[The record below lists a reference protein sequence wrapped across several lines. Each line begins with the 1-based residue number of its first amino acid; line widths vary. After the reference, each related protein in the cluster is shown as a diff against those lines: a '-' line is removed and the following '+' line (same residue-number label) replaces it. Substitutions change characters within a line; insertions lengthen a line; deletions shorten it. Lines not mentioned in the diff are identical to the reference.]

1 MCSSSSG
8 PSRGGSHSELAR
20 QSGEFMKI
28 ARSIGRDIANTY
40 SKLEK
45 LTLLARRKT
54 IFDDRP
60 AEIEELTH
68 IIKEDMNALNRQIG
82 QLQQVGQPL
91 FTSNESKRSPYF
103 LYKTYCTCKLFQ
115 VSNGKTRWPTID

>member
-1 MCSSSSG
+1 MNEIFLHSSQV
-8 PSRGGSHSELAR
+8 PSRGGSHGELTR
-20 QSGEFMKI
+20 QSAEFMKI

-45 LTLLARRKT
+45 LTLLAKRKT

-82 QLQQVGQPL
+82 QLQQVL
-91 FTSNESKRSPYF
+91 ILRRT
-103 LYKTYCTCKLFQ
+103 
-115 VSNGKTRWPTID
+115 TRI